1 MGLFKKHVN
10 QTRKPEG
17 RLGSMM
23 ILRKNELAENILDRE
38 AIMPPV
44 FMGCDIHSEFVISDI

>member
-1 MGLFKKHVN
+1 MGLFKKYVN

-23 ILRKNELAENILDRE
+23 ILRKNE
-38 AIMPPV
+38 PV
-44 FMGCDIHSEFVISDI
+44 